1 MSRSTTDI
9 DFVVS
14 KNTTNQ
20 LEKVLLEYKLN
31 ILRDL
36 SKNLDVPF
44 AKLQEQ
50 FIEKTSSYKNKYYGP
65 DRSNIDEKKC
75 MARVWHKQL
84 GPVQCSR
91 LIEAENIGN
100 VGLDYCKTHSCEEK
114 RRYGR
119 IDEKLHTPNS
129 N

>member
-1 MSRSTTDI
+1 MEDVL
-9 DFVVS
+9 DLDLVVS

-20 LEKVLLEYKLN
+20 LEKVLYEYKLR

-36 SKNLDVPF
+36 AQNIDVPF
-44 AKLQEQ
+44 KNLKKQ
-50 FIEKTSSYKNKYYGP
+50 FMEREVTYKNRYYGP
-65 DRSNIDEKKC
+65 DRSKIEEEKC

-91 LIEAENIGN
+91 SAFEG
-100 VGLDYCKTHSCEEK
+100 GTKPDSDYCKLHLDSAK

-119 IDEKLHTPNS
+119 IDEEVVTPETIEH
-129 N
+129 